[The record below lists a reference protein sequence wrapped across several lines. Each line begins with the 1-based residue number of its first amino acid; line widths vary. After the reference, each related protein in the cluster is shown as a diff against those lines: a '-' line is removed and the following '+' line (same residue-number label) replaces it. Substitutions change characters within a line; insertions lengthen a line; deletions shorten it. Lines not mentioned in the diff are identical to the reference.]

1 MTPLRFDELT
11 PAWFERCLR
20 ETLGEPSLTVNSVDP
35 FDSVLGDSL
44 IIEGTAEGSEGLVGL
59 FPFFIDHSRPG
70 RSSKKVAVM
79 LKSKAH
85 DSSVIG
91 MGVAVAQM
99 ACRDLS
105 EPYVAAQESIFFKN
119 CHLKELWA
127 YGQKDARFIRN
138 VPEVYGI
145 WSDPERH
152 IYVVVL
158 EYLDA
163 DGFRLKDTA
172 DDVSG
177 WTDGDVRTV
186 INGLAELHAIHF
198 DQVEALREEAW
209 LGSVVNRE
217 SMLSKAALF
226 EGYVREFESSV
237 PWFTPEDAA
246 ERRRL
251 IQAMPSWLDVLE
263 QLPKTLVH
271 HDCNPRNIALRRLPE
286 GGSRLCL
293 YDWELATIHVPQSDL
308 AEFLIFILQPGQF
321 SEETVK
327 RLVEYHRCA
336 LERECDTLID
346 RTAWRDGFR
355 CAVYDQVLF
364 RFQTYLMFHAARPF
378 GFLERTY
385 QTIRELIPIVDRM
398 GEGHS
403 HSR

>member
-11 PAWFERCLR
+11 PAWFERCFR
-20 ETLGEPSLTVNSVDP
+20 ETLGESSLTVSSATP

-44 IIEGTAEGSEGLVGL
+44 IIEGTAESAEGLVGL
-59 FPFFIDHSRPG
+59 FPFSIDLVCPG
-70 RSSKKVAVM
+70 RDSKQVAVM

-91 MGVAVAQM
+91 MGVTVARM
-99 ACRDLS
+99 ACRELA

-127 YGQKDARFIRN
+127 YGQKDARFTRH
-138 VPEVYGI
+138 VPKVYGI
-145 WSDPERH
+145 WSDPDRH
-152 IYVVVL
+152 AYVVVL
-158 EYLDA
+158 EYMDA

-186 INGLAELHAIHF
+186 IDGLAELHAIHF
-198 DQVEALREEAW
+198 DQVEPLLEEAW
-209 LGSVVNRE
+209 LGPVFNRD

-226 EGYVREFESSV
+226 EGYVCEFESSV
-237 PWFTPEDAA
+237 SWFTAEDAA

-251 IQAMPSWLDVLE
+251 IQAMPSWLEVLE
-263 QLPKTLVH
+263 QCPKTLVH
-271 HDCNPRNIALRRLPE
+271 HDCNPRNIALRRLPN

-321 SEETVK
+321 SSKAIE
-327 RLVEYHRCA
+327 RCVEYHRGA
-336 LERECDTLID
+336 LERESGTRID
-346 RTAWRDGFR
+346 ATAWREGFR
-355 CAVYDQVLF
+355 CAVYDQILF
-364 RFQTYLMFHAARPF
+364 RFQTYLMFHSARPF

-398 GEGHS
+398 
-403 HSR
+403 R